1 MTVQEYNKTLETM
14 EELLLVLSSK
24 IDYMRKDLPEPN
36 IDVENEF
43 RNISDELF
51 NIQSKLWDCQIFKK
65 ID

>member
-14 EELLLVLSSK
+14 EQLLLVLSSK
-24 IDYMRKDLPEPN
+24 IYHMKKELPEPN

-43 RNISDELF
+43 QNISNELF
-51 NIQSKLWDCQIFKK
+51 DIQSKLWDCQIFKK

>member
-43 RNISDELF
+43 RNISNELF
-51 NIQSKLWDCQIFKK
+51 NIQSKLWDCQIF
-65 ID
+65 